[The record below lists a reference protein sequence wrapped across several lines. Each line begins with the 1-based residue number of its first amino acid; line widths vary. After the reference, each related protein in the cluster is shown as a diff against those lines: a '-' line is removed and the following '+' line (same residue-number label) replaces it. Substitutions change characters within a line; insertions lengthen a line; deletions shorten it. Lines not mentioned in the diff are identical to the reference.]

1 MNNIGLS
8 YLPFTGAYSIVVDM
22 SQAKPGER
30 VYLPDTPVLSD
41 KFITGVFAFWSY
53 DGNIQDPDGNLID
66 GNRLYYMNLTLVDL
80 ENDDFISNVP
90 LVYFSFGGRQ
100 IPVNRYLVLPNCYI
114 TNNYAA
120 SPANHIMLTFFY
132 TSKVE
137 NNVLSP
143 VRKLRIQSMNI
154 PVYSNSA
161 NRYYLPDNRVLV
173 DKKFRNI
180 YSTSVFVNTTTPSVK
195 EIVAPDNSFLTL
207 VLRSDI
213 ILYRFPVLYLSQ
225 WNFPFKLNMDNLQ
238 ADLPSSYIELSQNI
252 AKTVGDKV
260 VFLNFEY
267 ED

>member
-120 SPANHIMLTFFY
+120 SPAN
-132 TSKVE
+132 
-137 NNVLSP
+137 N
-143 VRKLRIQSMNI
+143 
-154 PVYSNSA
+154 YS
-161 NRYYLPDNRVLV
+161 
-173 DKKFRNI
+173 
-180 YSTSVFVNTTTPSVK
+180 
-195 EIVAPDNSFLTL
+195 
-207 VLRSDI
+207 
-213 ILYRFPVLYLSQ
+213 
-225 WNFPFKLNMDNLQ
+225 
-238 ADLPSSYIELSQNI
+238 
-252 AKTVGDKV
+252 
-260 VFLNFEY
+260 
-267 ED
+267 